1 MNPTPGTRNP
11 EPGTRTP
18 NPEPGTPNPEPGTRN
33 QVAHYLLL
41 DRMGEGALG
50 EVYRARDTKFGRT
63 VALKLVPHALFAG
76 EGARRDFE
84 QDARAAATLS
94 HPNIATL
101 FDLGEYEQGWYLA
114 YEFAAGV
121 TLREETAGGAVSPRR
136 AVELAVQIGDA
147 LADAHAHGVLH
158 GDLRPETVF
167 VTKKGSA
174 KILEFGMG
182 HWTRGGQTRIRA
194 ATRPDSIAENTATTI
209 SYMSPEQA
217 GGGTVDARTDVF
229 SLGVILYEMLSGRNP
244 LAAPTAAETLSR
256 VVGGVT
262 FPRLPESD
270 LTADLPAVVARA
282 VRRDVERRFQS
293 AAALSA
299 ELRRV
304 EALMDV
310 RSGDAASRDLLR
322 LDEEPGRTGMWWT
335 IAASVAALV
344 ALLFWAFN

>member
-1 MNPTPGTRNP
+1 LTT
-11 EPGTRTP
+11 
-18 NPEPGTPNPEPGTRN
+18 
-33 QVAHYLLL
+33 VAHYYLL

-63 VALKLVPHALFAG
+63 VALKLVPNTLLADAA
-76 EGARRDFE
+76 ARRNFE
-84 QDARAAATLS
+84 LDARAAATLS

-136 AVELAVQIGDA
+136 AVELAVQIADA

-158 GDLRPETVF
+158 GDLRPETIF

-182 HWTRGGQTRIRA
+182 HWTHGGQTRIRA
-194 ATRPDSIAENTATTI
+194 ATQPDSVAEKAATTV

-217 GGGTVDARTDVF
+217 SGGTVDARTDVF
-229 SLGVILYEMLSGRNP
+229 SVGVILYEMLSGRNP

-256 VVGGVT
+256 VVSST
-262 FPRLPESD
+262 EIARLPESAA
-270 LTADLPAVVARA
+270 TANLPAVVARA
-282 VRRDVERRFQS
+282 VAKPVEQRYQS
-293 AAALSA
+293 AASLSA

-304 EALMDV
+304 ETQMDV
-310 RSGDAASRDLLR
+310 RSGDAASRELLR

-335 IAASVAALV
+335 IAAGSALV
-344 ALLFWAFN
+344 AGVAWWAMR

>member
-1 MNPTPGTRNP
+1 
-11 EPGTRTP
+11 
-18 NPEPGTPNPEPGTRN
+18 
-33 QVAHYLLL
+33 
-41 DRMGEGALG
+41 MGEGALG

-63 VALKLVPHALFAG
+63 VAIKLVPDSLFADATSLG
-76 EGARRDFE
+76 YFE

-101 FDLGEYEQGWYLA
+101 FDVGQYDGGWYLA

-136 AVELAVQIGDA
+136 ALELAVQIADA
-147 LADAHAHGVLH
+147 LADAHARGVLH
-158 GDLRPETVF
+158 GDLRPDSIF

-174 KILEFGMG
+174 KVLEFGMG

-194 ATRPDSIAENTATTI
+194 AAQPESIAENTSTTV

-256 VVGGVT
+256 VVDST
-262 FPRLPESD
+262 PLPLLPETP
-270 LTADLPAVVARA
+270 LTGDLPAVVARGVA
-282 VRRDVERRFQS
+282 KSADVRYQS
-293 AAALSA
+293 AAAFSA

-304 EALMDV
+304 EAFMDV
-310 RSGDAASRDLLR
+310 RSGDRPAQASLHI
-322 LDEEPGRTGMWWT
+322 DEEPSRAGMWWT
-335 IAASVAALV
+335 IAAGAAALG
-344 ALLFWAFN
+344 ALLFWAFK

>member
-1 MNPTPGTRNP
+1 
-11 EPGTRTP
+11 
-18 NPEPGTPNPEPGTRN
+18 
-33 QVAHYLLL
+33 
-41 DRMGEGALG
+41 MGEGALG

-63 VALKLVPHALFAG
+63 VAIKLVPDSLFTDATSLG
-76 EGARRDFE
+76 YFE

-101 FDLGEYEQGWYLA
+101 FDVGQYDGGWYLA

-136 AVELAVQIGDA
+136 AVELAVQIADA
-147 LADAHAHGVLH
+147 LADAHARGVLH
-158 GDLRPETVF
+158 GDLRPDSIF

-182 HWTRGGQTRIRA
+182 HWTHGGQTRIRA
-194 ATRPDSIAENTATTI
+194 ATRPESIAENTSTTV

-256 VVGGVT
+256 VVSRYPSSCPARISSHRRSPRRCRARRRQGRCDPIPERRRILGGASPGRRPHGRPVGR
-262 FPRLPESD
+262 PRL
-270 LTADLPAVVARA
+270 AG
-282 VRRDVERRFQS
+282 S
-293 AAALSA
+293 APP
-299 ELRRV
+299 R
-304 EALMDV
+304 
-310 RSGDAASRDLLR
+310 
-322 LDEEPGRTGMWWT
+322 
-335 IAASVAALV
+335 
-344 ALLFWAFN
+344 

>member
-1 MNPTPGTRNP
+1 
-11 EPGTRTP
+11 
-18 NPEPGTPNPEPGTRN
+18 
-33 QVAHYLLL
+33 
-41 DRMGEGALG
+41 MGEGALG

-63 VALKLVPHALFAG
+63 VAIKLVPDSLFTDATSLG
-76 EGARRDFE
+76 YFE

-101 FDLGEYEQGWYLA
+101 FDVGQYDGGWYLA

-121 TLREETAGGAVSPRR
+121 TLREETAGGAVSARR
-136 AVELAVQIGDA
+136 AVELAVQIADA
-147 LADAHAHGVLH
+147 LADAHARGVLH
-158 GDLRPETVF
+158 GDLRPDSIF

-182 HWTRGGQTRIRA
+182 HWTHGGQTRIRA
-194 ATRPDSIAENTATTI
+194 ATRPESIAENTSTTV

-256 VVGGVT
+256 VGSST
-262 FPRLPESD
+262 PLPPLPESP
-270 LTADLPAVVARA
+270 LTADLPAVVARGVA
-282 VRRDVERRFQS
+282 KDVATRYQS
-293 AAALSA
+293 AAAFSA

-304 EALMDV
+304 EGLMDV
-310 RSGDAASRDLLR
+310 RSGDRASQDLLR
-322 LDEEPGRTGMWWT
+322 LDEEPSRTGMWLT
-335 IAASVAALV
+335 IAAGVAAL
-344 ALLFWAFN
+344 AGLMFWASR

>member
-1 MNPTPGTRNP
+1 LSA
-11 EPGTRTP
+11 
-18 NPEPGTPNPEPGTRN
+18 EPGTPLDPGSVRAI
-33 QVAHYLLL
+33 AHYNLLQ
-41 DRMGEGALG
+41 RMGEGALG

-63 VALKLVPHALFAG
+63 VAIKLVPDTLFTDATSRG
-76 EGARRDFE
+76 YFE

-101 FDLGEYEQGWYLA
+101 FDVGQYDGGWYLA

-136 AVELAVQIGDA
+136 AVELAVQIADA
-147 LADAHAHGVLH
+147 LADAHARGVLH
-158 GDLRPETVF
+158 GDLRPDSIF

-182 HWTRGGQTRIRA
+182 HWTHGGQTRIRA
-194 ATRPDSIAENTATTI
+194 AARPDSIPENTSTTV

-217 GGGTVDARTDVF
+217 SGGTVDARTDVF

-256 VVGGVT
+256 VVST
-262 FPRLPESD
+262 TPLPPLPESP
-270 LTADLPAVVARA
+270 LTGDLPAVVARA
-282 VRRDVERRFQS
+282 VARDVDTRYQS
-293 AAALSA
+293 AAAFSA

-310 RSGDAASRDLLR
+310 RSGDRPSQDLLR
-322 LDEEPGRTGMWWT
+322 LDEEPSRTGMWIT
-335 IAASVAALV
+335 IAVGVAAIAGLM
-344 ALLFWAFN
+344 FWAFK

>member
-1 MNPTPGTRNP
+1 
-11 EPGTRTP
+11 
-18 NPEPGTPNPEPGTRN
+18 
-33 QVAHYLLL
+33 
-41 DRMGEGALG
+41 MGEGALG

-63 VALKLVPHALFAG
+63 VAIKLVPDSLFTDPTSLG
-76 EGARRDFE
+76 YFE

-101 FDLGEYEQGWYLA
+101 FDVGQYDGGWYLA

-136 AVELAVQIGDA
+136 AVELAVQIADA
-147 LADAHAHGVLH
+147 LADAHARGVLH
-158 GDLRPETVF
+158 GDLRPDSIF

-182 HWTRGGQTRIRA
+182 HWTHGGQTRIRA
-194 ATRPDSIAENTATTI
+194 ATRPESIAENTSTTV

-256 VVGGVT
+256 VVSST
-262 FPRLPESD
+262 PLPPLPESP
-270 LTADLPAVVARA
+270 LTADLPAVVARGVA
-282 VRRDVERRFQS
+282 KDVATRYQS
-293 AAALSA
+293 AAAFSA

-304 EALMDV
+304 EGLMDV
-310 RSGDAASRDLLR
+310 RSGDRTSQDLLR
-322 LDEEPGRTGMWWT
+322 LDEEPSRTGMWLT
-335 IAASVAALV
+335 IAAGVAAL
-344 ALLFWAFN
+344 AGLMFWASR

>member
-1 MNPTPGTRNP
+1 LSAEPEAPLDPGSVRAI
-11 EPGTRTP
+11 
-18 NPEPGTPNPEPGTRN
+18 
-33 QVAHYLLL
+33 AHYNLLQ
-41 DRMGEGALG
+41 RMGEGALG

-63 VALKLVPHALFAG
+63 VAIKLVPDSLFTDATSLG
-76 EGARRDFE
+76 YFE

-101 FDLGEYEQGWYLA
+101 FDVGQYDGGWYLA

-136 AVELAVQIGDA
+136 AVELAVQIADA
-147 LADAHAHGVLH
+147 LADAHARGVLH
-158 GDLRPETVF
+158 GDLRPDSIF

-182 HWTRGGQTRIRA
+182 HWTHGGQTRIRA
-194 ATRPDSIAENTATTI
+194 ATRPESIAENTSTTV

-256 VVGGVT
+256 VVSST
-262 FPRLPESD
+262 PLPPLPESP
-270 LTADLPAVVARA
+270 LTADLPAVVARGVA
-282 VRRDVERRFQS
+282 KDVATRYQS
-293 AAALSA
+293 AAAFSA

-304 EALMDV
+304 EGLMDV
-310 RSGDAASRDLLR
+310 RSGDRASQDLLR
-322 LDEEPGRTGMWWT
+322 LDDEPSRTGMWLT
-335 IAASVAALV
+335 IAAGVAAL
-344 ALLFWAFN
+344 AGLMFWASR

>member
-1 MNPTPGTRNP
+1 MSAEPEAPLDPGSVRAI
-11 EPGTRTP
+11 
-18 NPEPGTPNPEPGTRN
+18 
-33 QVAHYLLL
+33 AHYNLLQ
-41 DRMGEGALG
+41 RMGEGALG

-63 VALKLVPHALFAG
+63 VAIKLVPDSLFTDATSLG
-76 EGARRDFE
+76 YFE

-101 FDLGEYEQGWYLA
+101 FDVGQYDGGWYLA

-136 AVELAVQIGDA
+136 AVELAVQIADA
-147 LADAHAHGVLH
+147 LADAHARGVLH
-158 GDLRPETVF
+158 GDLRPDSIF

-182 HWTRGGQTRIRA
+182 HWTHGGQTRIRA
-194 ATRPDSIAENTATTI
+194 ATRPESIAENTSTTV

-256 VVGGVT
+256 VVSST
-262 FPRLPESD
+262 PLPPLPESPP
-270 LTADLPAVVARA
+270 TADLPAVVARGVA
-282 VRRDVERRFQS
+282 KDVATRYQS
-293 AAALSA
+293 AAAFSA

-304 EALMDV
+304 EGLMDV
-310 RSGDAASRDLLR
+310 RSGDRASQDLLR
-322 LDEEPGRTGMWWT
+322 LDEEPSRTGMWLT
-335 IAASVAALV
+335 IAAGVAAL
-344 ALLFWAFN
+344 AGLMFWASR

>member
-1 MNPTPGTRNP
+1 MSAEHEAPLDPGSVRAI
-11 EPGTRTP
+11 
-18 NPEPGTPNPEPGTRN
+18 
-33 QVAHYLLL
+33 AHYNLLQ
-41 DRMGEGALG
+41 RMGEGALG

-63 VALKLVPHALFAG
+63 VAIKLVPDSLFTDPTSLG
-76 EGARRDFE
+76 YFE

-101 FDLGEYEQGWYLA
+101 FDVGQYDGGWYLA

-136 AVELAVQIGDA
+136 AVELAVQIADA
-147 LADAHAHGVLH
+147 LADAHARGVLH
-158 GDLRPETVF
+158 GDLRPDSIF

-182 HWTRGGQTRIRA
+182 HWTHGGQTRIRA
-194 ATRPDSIAENTATTI
+194 ATRPESIAENTSTTV

-256 VVGGVT
+256 VVSST
-262 FPRLPESD
+262 PLPPLPESP
-270 LTADLPAVVARA
+270 LTADLPAVVARGVA
-282 VRRDVERRFQS
+282 KDVATRYQS
-293 AAALSA
+293 AAAFSA

-304 EALMDV
+304 EGLMDV
-310 RSGDAASRDLLR
+310 RSGDRTSQDLLR
-322 LDEEPGRTGMWWT
+322 LDEEPSRTGMWLT
-335 IAASVAALV
+335 IAAGVAAL
-344 ALLFWAFN
+344 AGLMFWASR